1 MEERLEGI
9 RKMKLLAMYPCLIS
23 VTMRRN
29 ACQPCILIR
38 LPIMHYVQFV
48 LAVAHFPQILD
59 AVILFIAIDMVDFH
73 HGETA
78 IMPDPDG
85 SVHP

>member
-38 LPIMHYVQFV
+38 LPIMQHVQIILTSV
-48 LAVAHFPQILD
+48 HFPQILD
-59 AVILFIAIDMVDFH
+59 AIVRFIAIDMVDFH
-73 HGETA
+73 HGDTA

-85 SVHP
+85 SVHR